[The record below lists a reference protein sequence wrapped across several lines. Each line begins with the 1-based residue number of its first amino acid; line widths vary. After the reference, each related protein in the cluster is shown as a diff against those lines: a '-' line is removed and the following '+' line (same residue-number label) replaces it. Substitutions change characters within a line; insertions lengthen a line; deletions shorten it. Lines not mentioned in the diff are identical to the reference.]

1 MRIVTALDLIK
12 ALNMYKKQRVH
23 FTCTPIFE
31 LPPSISTL
39 DNANKNTKFTDQNK
53 DKLSMAVRKLTN
65 RERDEQTR
73 MQTEYILTC
82 RQKYTDRKNVFYITK
97 KNFFFQIFTKNIAF
111 TIFA

>member
-31 LPPSISTL
+31 LPPSLRTM

-82 RQKYTDRKNVFYITK
+82 RQK
-97 KNFFFQIFTKNIAF
+97 
-111 TIFA
+111 